1 MTLLEILGWGCLIL
15 LAGSIV
21 GWLILASLN
30 NSRGDA
36 E

>member
-1 MTLLEILGWGCLIL
+1 MTLLEILGWGSLIL
-15 LAGSIV
+15 LIGTGV
-21 GWLILASLN
+21 GWLVLAGLN